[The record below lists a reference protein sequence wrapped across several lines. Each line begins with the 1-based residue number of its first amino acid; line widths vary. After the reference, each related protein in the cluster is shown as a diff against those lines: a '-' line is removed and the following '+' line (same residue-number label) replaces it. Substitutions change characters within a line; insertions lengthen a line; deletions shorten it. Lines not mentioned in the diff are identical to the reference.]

1 MSPIVRRVRPDEGLR
16 LRALRLRALAD
27 APSAFGST
35 LAREEAFPDDV
46 WQERATSGAAGE
58 DRVTYVAEDGDRWIG
73 MATGLMEAGHR
84 LDLVGMFVDSAAR
97 GRRLGAALVEAV
109 AAWARERGAKSP
121 SLGDDDERTGAPPV
135 SPRRLPP
142 YGPDPVPRSHPIA
155 AGARDGARPMTR
167 PGRAAAARRPWRA
180 ESGRSA

>member
-58 DRVTYVAEDGDRWIG
+58 DRVTYVAEDGDRWVG

-97 GRRLGAALVEAV
+97 GRRLGAALVQAV
-109 AAWARERGAKSP
+109 AAWARERGAA
-121 SLGDDDERTGAPPV
+121 SLHLWVTTTNEPALRQ
-135 SPRRLPP
+135 SPRNASCTASSASASSRRTR
-142 YGPDPVPRSHPIA
+142 Y
-155 AGARDGARPMTR
+155 ARP
-167 PGRAAAARRPWRA
+167 
-180 ESGRSA
+180 